1 MKRDFEKEYREL
13 KLNETPDLWN
23 RIEVGLSDRKSVIS
37 AMEKSPVKIGKYKSD
52 KKMLWRTWGV
62 AVAACLC
69 VAIVFPAISFVIGKQ
84 GNRKGAYS
92 GTDGAAPTESLN
104 NDTDSAAS
112 PESLN
117 NEIDNAVSSAD
128 SVMQNEAVS
137 SPDSDMYSEAAR
149 ENDRDMSAGAGKKEV
164 GSMYNETEEAADK
177 EMFDTADGVTA
188 GVYAEDNIIDNEKNM
203 TQSSVFAE
211 DTENYDEKYAATE
224 EAAQSTIPDINNGQ
238 NIKGV
243 TVKITGIY
251 AAGRGRE
258 TVYNAVVEK
267 SDEEGILSEGLK
279 IYVVCDKDTDI
290 TLAEDKSYELY
301 LKYEKYENSEK
312 AESRNDA
319 LTGGRFAVVS
329 VEK

>member
-1 MKRDFEKEYREL
+1 MKRDFEREYREL

-23 RIEVGLSDRKSVIS
+23 RIEAGLSDRKSVIS

-52 KKMLWRTWGV
+52 KKMPWRTWGV

-69 VAIVFPAISFVIGKQ
+69 VAIVLPAISFVIGKQ

-92 GTDGAAPTESLN
+92 GTDGAAPAESLN
-104 NDTDSAAS
+104 NDADSAA
-112 PESLN
+112 
-117 NEIDNAVSSAD
+117 SSAD
-128 SVMQNEAVS
+128 SVVRNEAVS
-137 SPDSDMYSEAAR
+137 SSDSDMYSEAAQ
-149 ENDRDMSAGAGKKEV
+149 ENDRDMSVGAEKKEA
-164 GSMYNETEEAADK
+164 GSVYNETEEAADK
-177 EMFDTADGVTA
+177 EMFDTADGVTT

-224 EAAQSTIPDINNGQ
+224 DAAKSTILDINNGQ

-251 AAGRGRE
+251 ATGRGRE

-301 LKYEKYENSEK
+301 LKYEKYESSEK
-312 AESRNDA
+312 AESSNDA

-329 VEK
+329 VGK